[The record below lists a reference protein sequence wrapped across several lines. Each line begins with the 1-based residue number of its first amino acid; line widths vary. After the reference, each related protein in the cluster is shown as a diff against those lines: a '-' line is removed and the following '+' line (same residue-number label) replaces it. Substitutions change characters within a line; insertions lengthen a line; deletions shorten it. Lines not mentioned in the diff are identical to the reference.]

1 NQKTLRFVKVIR
13 EIFSLR
19 VNRNFRIFKFIV
31 THYPF
36 VPTTHAHASKKASQ
50 SDRYNAVLVS
60 LYFCNNCL
68 PSALLL
74 TSIYNN
80 YNN

>member
-1 NQKTLRFVKVIR
+1 MKRVPGLSLKRGSVQNQKTLRFVKVIR
-13 EIFSLR
+13 EIFSL
-19 VNRNFRIFKFIV
+19 
-31 THYPF
+31 
-36 VPTTHAHASKKASQ
+36 
-50 SDRYNAVLVS
+50 RYNAVLVS

-74 TSIYNN
+74 TSIYDN